1 MKSTK
6 TIQILAVLCIGLYF
20 LLFFSPFNKMSDYL
34 TFGLSIFF
42 TLSVFLTGLYLIIK
56 KKGSTIFGF
65 NYWCFLR
72 HAILYNFYL
81 FITRGRRS
89 TTNKIILGY
98 RV

>member
-42 TLSVFLTGLYLIIK
+42 TLSVFLIGLYLIIK
-56 KKGSTIFGF
+56 KKAVPFSVLIIGVSFAMLFFTIF
-65 NYWCFLR
+65 
-72 HAILYNFYL
+72 IYL
-81 FITRGRRS
+81 LPEAGDPPLIKLF
-89 TTNKIILGY
+89 
-98 RV
+98 